1 MNTQTATTTFDAALL
16 ARYDRPGPRYTSY
29 PPATAFTPQ
38 FGPADYAD
46 AVQHS
51 NSDPIPRPLS
61 LYVHVPFCL
70 SPCFYCGC
78 MRVVSRDPARSE
90 SYVSYLQREAG
101 LTAPLFDRDREVLQL
116 HFGGGTP
123 NLLSAAQLERL
134 LRCLRE
140 QFSLAD
146 GSRLEAGMELD
157 PRSADADYVHTL
169 AGLGFNRVSLGVQ
182 DFDPSVQQA
191 VNRLQ
196 SLEQTRNVVEA
207 ARAVGMHSVSIDL
220 IYGLPL
226 QTVEGFSETLRQ
238 VIALAPDRIAVYG
251 YAHMPERF
259 RAQRRIRSE
268 DLPDGETRNA
278 LLGRAVEAL
287 GEAGYSYIGLDHFA
301 RRSDA
306 LVTAQQQGQL
316 QRNFQGYSTH
326 AACDLIGL
334 GVSAI
339 SHIGTSYSQN
349 ERELAGYCAALDAGR
364 LPLVRGLNLSPDDV
378 IRGDAIQQIMCH
390 ARLDT
395 AAFGARHRIDFDTT
409 FAATLAQLAPL
420 AAQDLVRLQP
430 GLITVT
436 PTGRFLLR
444 VIARC
449 FDNHDGAL
457 DTVLPLSRAAR

>member
-1 MNTQTATTTFDAALL
+1 MNPQTAPTTFDAALL
-16 ARYDRPGPRYTSY
+16 ARHDRPGPRYTSY

-38 FGPADYAD
+38 FGPGDYAD
-46 AVQHS
+46 AVRRS
-51 NSDPIPRPLS
+51 NGDPIPKPLS

-78 MRVVSRDPARSE
+78 MRVVSRDPARIE
-90 SYVSYLQREAG
+90 SYLSYLQREAG

-134 LRCLRE
+134 LRGLRE
-140 QFSLAD
+140 QFSLAE

-157 PRSADADYVHTL
+157 PRSADADYVHAL
-169 AGLGFNRVSLGVQ
+169 AGLGFNRISLGVQ
-182 DFDPSVQQA
+182 DFNRSVQQA
-191 VNRLQ
+191 VNRVQ
-196 SLEQTRNVVEA
+196 SLEQTRSVVDA
-207 ARAVGMHSVSIDL
+207 ARAAGMRSVSIDL

-226 QTVEGFSETLRQ
+226 QTLEGFTETLREI
-238 VIALAPDRIAVYG
+238 IALAPDRVAVYG

-268 DLPDGETRNA
+268 DLPDGEMRNA
-278 LLGRAVEAL
+278 LLGGAVEAL
-287 GEAGYSYIGLDHFA
+287 GKAGYSYIGLDHFA
-301 RRSDA
+301 RTSDA
-306 LVTAQQQGQL
+306 LVAAQRHGQL

-349 ERELAGYCAALDAGR
+349 ERELPGYCAALDAGR
-364 LPLVRGLNLSPDDV
+364 LPLARGLNLSPDDV
-378 IRGDAIQQIMCH
+378 VRADAIQQIMCH

-395 AAFGARHRIDFDTT
+395 VAFAARHRLDFDTT
-409 FAATLAQLAPL
+409 FASTLARLAPL

-430 GLITVT
+430 GLIEVT

-444 VIARC
+444 VIAWC

-457 DTVLPLSRAAR
+457 DTVAPLALAR

>member
-1 MNTQTATTTFDAALL
+1 MNLQPATTTFDPALL

-29 PPATAFTPQ
+29 PPATAFTPR
-38 FGPADYAD
+38 FGPGDYAD
-46 AVQHS
+46 AVRQS
-51 NSDPIPRPLS
+51 NGDPIPRPLS
-61 LYVHVPFCL
+61 LYVHVPFCS

-78 MRVVSRDPARSE
+78 MRVISRDPARSE

-101 LTAPLFDRDREVLQL
+101 LTASLFDRDREVRQL

-123 NLLSAAQLERL
+123 NLLTAAQLERL
-134 LRCLRE
+134 LGSLRE
-140 QFSLAD
+140 QFRLAD

-157 PRSADADYVHTL
+157 PRSTDADYVHAL

-182 DFDPSVQQA
+182 DFDRDVQQA

-196 SLEQTRNVVEA
+196 SLEQTRDVVEA
-207 ARAVGMHSVSIDL
+207 ARSAGMHSVSIDL
-220 IYGLPL
+220 IYGLPR
-226 QTVEGFSETLRQ
+226 QTIEGFGETLRQ
-238 VIALAPDRIAVYG
+238 VIALAPDRVAVYG

-268 DLPDGETRNA
+268 DLPDGPTRNA
-278 LLGRAVEAL
+278 LLGRAVDAL
-287 GEAGYSYIGLDHFA
+287 GQAGYIYIGLDHFA
-301 RRSDA
+301 RSTDA
-306 LVTAQQQGQL
+306 LVAAQQHGQL

-339 SHIGTSYSQN
+339 SHIGASYSQN
-349 ERELAGYCAALDAGR
+349 ERELPGYYAALDAGR
-364 LPLVRGLNLSPDDV
+364 LPLARGLNLSPDDV
-378 IRGDAIQQIMCH
+378 VRADAIQQIMCH

-395 AAFGARHRIDFDTT
+395 AAFGAHHRLDFGTA
-409 FAATLAQLAPL
+409 FATALEQLAPL
-420 AAQDLVRLQP
+420 AAQGLVTLQP

-436 PTGRFLLR
+436 PAGRFLLR

-449 FDNHDGAL
+449 FDNHDSAVEA
-457 DTVLPLSRAAR
+457 VLPLPRAL